1 LTRRRF
7 DEAEVLWLLL
17 ALLIKGLDG
26 RRSVSTHDA
35 SKYRYELEPPTG
47 SIFYKTNLPRFVFG
61 ALTKLV
67 VFVCLLPEGRE
78 MRRCWVW

>member
-1 LTRRRF
+1 MQVWLLTLQEVGGLTRRRF

-35 SKYRYELEPPTG
+35 PSTGTNSSRLQVVYSIKQIFHGLSLEL
-47 SIFYKTNLPRFVFG
+47 
-61 ALTKLV
+61 
-67 VFVCLLPEGRE
+67 
-78 MRRCWVW
+78 